1 MKTVDYLELL
11 REKIGITSYYGISK
25 YIKQNH
31 GVGSANTFAGY
42 DKGDHFLSDEMVII
56 FAQEL
61 DFPREVIASDIQ
73 AERAKNPEIKKMWA
87 QVARSLQQATAAAFV
102 CVMLSIPTPS
112 AEASTLNGLN
122 FSTLHSIYYANLKK
136 YLKKCLFRL
145 FYFKNWGKCAG
156 FLCV

>member
-1 MKTVDYLELL
+1 MKTKDYIELIKQEKNL
-11 REKIGITSYYGISK
+11 PSNYAVARHFGLSPSTLTNYSKGNTCFSDEIALKVASELGLNAGIVLADMHAEREK
-25 YIKQNH
+25 
-31 GVGSANTFAGY
+31 
-42 DKGDHFLSDEMVII
+42 
-56 FAQEL
+56 
-61 DFPREVIASDIQ
+61 
-73 AERAKNPEIKKMWA
+73 NPDLQGAWA

-145 FYFKNWGKCAG
+145 FYFENWGKCAG